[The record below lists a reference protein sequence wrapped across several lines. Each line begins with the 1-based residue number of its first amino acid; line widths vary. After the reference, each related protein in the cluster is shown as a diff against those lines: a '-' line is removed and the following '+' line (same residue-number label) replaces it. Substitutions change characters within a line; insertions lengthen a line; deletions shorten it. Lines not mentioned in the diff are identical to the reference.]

1 MGKKIHAQIQYLST
15 FHNLMFVTFFYI
27 FSKLPLG
34 LTGRAIGY
42 YEAEERCPAPDTL
55 NKIADFFNVSIDW
68 LFGRTDIRTLVNI
81 ITDGDKVR
89 YAPYFDDDEVV
100 SSKELYEFLE
110 KKSRKNCR

>member
-1 MGKKIHAQIQYLST
+1 MLGKRLCQLREENRLTQKELAKH
-15 FHNLMFVTFFYI
+15 
-27 FSKLPLG
+27 LG

-68 LFGRTDIRTLVNI
+68 LFGRTDIRTPVNI
-81 ITDGDKVR
+81 IADGGKVR
-89 YAPYFDDDEVV
+89 YAPCFDDDEVV